1 MKRLSLLL
9 MGLCLAGATI
19 AQTLDNLL
27 AQPLSVQTG
36 PVLGAPDL
44 SALNQPLGPADRLV
58 VQGRHFV
65 RVGPDLQ
72 PGTADDRRV
81 RLFGINVADSG
92 AFPDAAQAQAMARH
106 LRSLG
111 FNAVRLH
118 YIDGAPAASGH
129 APQSVLD
136 TGPFPSLATS
146 PVARLRG
153 LIAALQREG
162 LYINLNLHAGYRFRP
177 DVDQVPALSGNTPL
191 PQDSPALVFH
201 PRLVELQQRYAHDL
215 INALGLQRHAALA
228 MVEIL
233 NEASLAHTWQHPNAD
248 TWDQQIQG
256 DYRVELT
263 RQWAQWVQGRHGSW
277 AQACASWK
285 SCEDPAHATLVSPH
299 RADQLHALARSGFWG
314 RVQRKLL
321 RWAHAVADGLGLTWV
336 PQPVVAQV
344 HPQVADFLQFVA
356 DTDRRYF
363 QQLRTTVREAVGWEV
378 PVTGTQLGYGLMLN
392 RLSHQD
398 MDYLD
403 EHFYVDHPDFP
414 GQAWA
419 PHDWRIRNH
428 GLSDTDLPRLQQLA
442 WLRDPQRPMVISEF
456 NQAWPNRQGAEIL
469 PAVTGMALMQDW
481 DGLFL
486 FAYSG
491 DDLAATTP
499 TGFSLLG
506 DWAKL
511 STVGISAQLF
521 RKIDTNPLPE
531 GHSLLLNKEQIN
543 RFSQERDREQLGR
556 WMAQTFGLPPTT
568 PMSTRTGT
576 QLPAGP
582 EASPAAAPTAGTT
595 PPNLSPPLL
604 RHDPLARQLSLQ
616 TLDTSAWF
624 GPLLPQRMLPVAN
637 GLQLSQ
643 PGPGPRYTA
652 VMARTLDGRPWAQ
665 TRHWLVAVPAP
676 VSGSQPGASLPRPQ
690 ALVPYPGGPG
700 WWTLEPAVGAAGPS
714 APREAQGPLWLSR
727 TPLILH
733 WATGARLAEVHLLD
747 SRGRRMGLLP
757 SHQVRL
763 TAEGLN
769 LQLHQDAASTAL
781 WYEVVAQP

>member
-1 MKRLSLLL
+1 MKH
-9 MGLCLAGATI
+9 LCLIVTGLWLAATAG
-19 AQTLDNLL
+19 AQTLDTPP
-27 AQPLSVQTG
+27 AQPLQVQTG

-58 VQGRHFV
+58 VKGRHFL
-65 RVGPDLQ
+65 RVGADLQ

-81 RLFGINVADSG
+81 RLFGINIADSG
-92 AFPDAAQAQAMARH
+92 AFPDADQALAMARH

-118 YIDGAPAASGH
+118 YIDGAPAGPGQP
-129 APQSVLD
+129 PQSVLD
-136 TGPFPSLATS
+136 SGPFPTLAAA
-146 PVARLRG
+146 PVARLRT

-177 DVDQVPALSGNTPL
+177 AIDQVPPLDGNTPL

-201 PRLVELQQRYAHDL
+201 PRLVELQQRYAREL
-215 INALGLQRHAALA
+215 IQALGLQRHAALA

-233 NEASLAHTWQHPNAD
+233 NEASLAHSWQHPHTD
-248 TWDQQIQG
+248 TWDQQIRG
-256 DYRVELT
+256 DYRTELT
-263 RQWAQWVQGRHGSW
+263 RQWAQWVQQRHGSW
-277 AQACASWK
+277 AQACAQWK
-285 SCEDPAHATLVSPH
+285 VCEDNTQPGLVSPR
-299 RADQLHALARSGFWG
+299 RADQLHQLARSGLWG

-321 RWAHAVADGLGLTWV
+321 SWAHALADGLGLSWA

-344 HPQVADFLQFVA
+344 HPQVADFLQFIA

-363 QQLRTTVREAVGWEV
+363 QQMRATVLDAVGGPV

-414 GQAWA
+414 GQAWD
-419 PHDWRIRNH
+419 PNNWRIRNH

-442 WLRDPQRPMVISEF
+442 WLRDPERPLVISEF

-469 PAVTGMALMQDW
+469 PAITGLALQQDW

-491 DDLAATTP
+491 DDPAALHP

-511 STVGISAQLF
+511 TTVGISAQLF
-521 RKIDTNPLPE
+521 RKIDAKSPPN
-531 GHSLLLNKEQIN
+531 GHSLLLNSEHIA
-543 RFSQERDREQLGR
+543 RFSQERDREQIGR
-556 WMAQTFGLPPTT
+556 WMAQSFGLPAGT
-568 PMSTRTGT
+568 PLSTPVGT
-576 QLPAGP
+576 QLAPD
-582 EASPAAAPTAGTT
+582 AAAPGPGAIPA
-595 PPNLSPPLL
+595 PPAPAPGLL

-616 TLDTSAWF
+616 TTDTSAWF
-624 GPLLPQRMLPVAN
+624 GPLLPQRMLPIAS

-643 PGPGPRYTA
+643 AGPGPRYTA

-676 VSGSQPGASLPRPQ
+676 VSGSQPGANLPRPQ
-690 ALVPYPGGPG
+690 ALVPYPGSPG
-700 WWTLEPAVGAAGPS
+700 WWTLEPAIGGPGPS
-714 APREAQGPLWLSR
+714 APRQGQAPLWFNR

-733 WATGARLAEVHLLD
+733 WATQARLAEVHLLD
-747 SRGRRMGLLP
+747 SRGRRAGLLP
-757 SHQVRL
+757 SHHVRL